1 MKYYKEE
8 ENRIICLLCRHYCK
22 LKEGQVGICGVNQ
35 NVNHSLKN
43 LVYGKVAAINVDPVE
58 KKPLYHFLPNTK
70 SLSIGTVGCNFKC
83 PFCQNWQISQ
93 TSITDTSHSL
103 SPKEIV
109 DLAIKHR
116 CQSISYTYNEP
127 TIFYPFAKDIAL
139 LAKEKGIKSIFV
151 SNGLETPEVIDDMR
165 GVIDAFNI
173 DLKSFDEGYYKK
185 SLKGSLSGVLD
196 TLKRLKERGFWVE
209 VTTLIVP
216 DVNDS
221 KEEIEKIASFIANE
235 MDIYTPWHISAFHP
249 DYKMDD
255 TKSTSIDKMMEAKEI
270 GQRAGLKYIYLGNI
284 GAMSIT
290 RCPECNFE
298 LIKRDGYMVIENRLK
313 EGHCPNCDRLI
324 EGVWS

>member
-8 ENRIICLLCRHYCK
+8 ENRIVCLLCRHYCK

-93 TSITDTSHSL
+93 TSITDTSYSL

-196 TLKRLKERGFWVE
+196 TLKRLKERGLWVE

>member
-8 ENRIICLLCRHYCK
+8 ENRIVGLLCRHYCK

-58 KKPLYHFLPNTK
+58 KKPIYHFLPNTK

-151 SNGLETPEVIDDMR
+151 SNGLETPGVIDDMR

-196 TLKRLKERGFWVE
+196 TLKRLKDRGFWVE

-284 GAMSIT
+284 GVMSIT

>member
-8 ENRIICLLCRHYCK
+8 ENRIVGLLCRHYCK

-151 SNGLETPEVIDDMR
+151 SNGLETPGVIDDMR

-196 TLKRLKERGFWVE
+196 TLKRLKDRGFWVE

-284 GAMSIT
+284 GVMSIT